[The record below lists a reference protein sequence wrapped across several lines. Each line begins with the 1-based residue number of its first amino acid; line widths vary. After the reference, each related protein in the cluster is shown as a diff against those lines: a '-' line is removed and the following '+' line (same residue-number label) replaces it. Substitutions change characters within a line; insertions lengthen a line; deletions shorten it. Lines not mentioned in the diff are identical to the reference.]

1 MRGFHH
7 HQAAAFIRR
16 STVALAI
23 GGAGAALL
31 PAAAQAQLLNQLE
44 NAVGA
49 GQAGGA
55 AQGMGAAQGGGAL
68 GGLGAA
74 LPSVDKAS
82 PTNLAGL
89 IQYCI
94 QNNYLGGGAASV
106 KDSLLGK
113 APGAASDSQF
123 KAGSNGLLQTGQGQ
137 NFGLG
142 GGGLKAQITQKVCDL
157 VLQHAKSLL

>member
-1 MRGFHH
+1 MRAFHH
-7 HQAAAFIRR
+7 HLAAPLIRR
-16 STVALAI
+16 IAVALAI
-23 GGAGAALL
+23 GSAGAALL
-31 PAAAQAQLLNQLE
+31 PAGGQAQLLNQLE

-49 GQAGGA
+49 GQGGGA
-55 AQGMGAAQGGGAL
+55 APGGGAL
-68 GGLGAA
+68 GGLGSA

-106 KDSLLGK
+106 KDSLLGR
-113 APGAASDSQF
+113 APGGASDSQF

-142 GGGLKAQITQKVCDL
+142 GGGLKAQVTQKVCDL

>member
-1 MRGFHH
+1 MRAFHH
-7 HQAAAFIRR
+7 DRTAPFIRR
-16 STVALAI
+16 IAATLAI
-23 GGAGAALL
+23 GCAGAALL
-31 PAAAQAQLLNQLE
+31 PAGGQAQFLNQLE

-49 GQAGGA
+49 GQGGGA
-55 AQGMGAAQGGGAL
+55 APGGGAL
-68 GGLGAA
+68 GGLGSA

-106 KDSLLGK
+106 KNSLLGR
-113 APGAASDSQF
+113 APGGASDSQF

-142 GGGLKAQITQKVCDL
+142 GGGLKAQVTQKVCDL

>member
-16 STVALAI
+16 ITAALAI
-23 GGAGAALL
+23 GCAGAALL
-31 PAAAQAQLLNQLE
+31 PAAGQAQLLNQLE

-49 GQAGGA
+49 GQGGA
-55 AQGMGAAQGGGAL
+55 ATQGGGAL
-68 GGLGAA
+68 GGLGLA

-113 APGAASDSQF
+113 APGGASDSQF